1 MGMTKIIERIA
12 EILPFEIRG
21 TLAGTVGPTLVAMG
35 FPVPLGAI
43 AEIEST
49 ETSIFAE
56 VIGFQDGKT
65 LLAPWTSLTGSGI
78 RPGLPVRLV
87 RSERRIGVGPELL
100 GRVVDAHAKPL
111 DGGSEAGNPLPR
123 PSRWLRPTGESA
135 SDVLARPRIDTPL
148 SVGVRAID
156 GLLTIGRGQR
166 IGILA
171 GSGVG
176 KSMLLGMMARGTEA
190 DVVVAALIGE
200 RSREVAD
207 FLERDLATARQRS
220 VCVVATSDEPAIR
233 RVHAFETAMTI
244 AESFRDDGQN
254 VLLLV
259 DSVTRYALARRELG
273 LAAGEPPTT
282 RGFPPSVFAELPR
295 LLERAGRFAVGSI
308 TAICTVLVEADDP
321 QDPIGDALRG
331 ILDGH
336 FWLSRSLAGRGH
348 YPAIDLM
355 QSVSRLM
362 PELVSPVHQAAA
374 TKIRS
379 LLAIWQEHA
388 DLVTLGAYRRGSD
401 PLIDAAIRAQEPI
414 MRYLRQD
421 FTTLTDFQTAER
433 ELFELVRRL
442 VQSVPHH

>member
-1 MGMTKIIERIA
+1 MGMSTKIIGRVA

-21 TLAGTVGPTLVAMG
+21 TLAGTVGSTLVAMG
-35 FPVPLGAI
+35 FPVPLGAV
-43 AEIEST
+43 AEIESP
-49 ETSIFAE
+49 EMPILAE

-65 LLAPWTSLTGSGI
+65 LLAPWTTLVGTGI
-78 RPGLPVRLV
+78 RPGLPVRLA
-87 RSERRIGVGPELL
+87 RSARRIGVGPELL
-100 GRVVDAHAKPL
+100 GRVVDAHAHPIDSGPVL
-111 DGGSEAGNPLPR
+111 Q
-123 PSRWLRPTGESA
+123 PSRWLRPTGERT
-135 SDVLARPRIDTPL
+135 SDVLDRPRIDTPL

-166 IGILA
+166 VGILA

-207 FLERDLATARQRS
+207 FLERDLATARKRS

-244 AESFRDDGQN
+244 AEAFRDDGQN

-295 LLERAGRFAVGSI
+295 LLERAGRFTVGSI

-374 TKIRS
+374 AKIRS
-379 LLAIWQEHA
+379 LLAVWQEHA

-401 PLIDAAIRAQEPI
+401 PMIDAAIRAQVPI
-414 MRYLRQD
+414 SQYLRQD
-421 FTTLTDFQTAER
+421 FTALTDFQTAER
-433 ELFELVRRL
+433 ELFELVRYL
-442 VQSVPHH
+442 VRSAPRT